1 MIPLISA
8 LGLGAILSE
17 LIKAL
22 IARWSGRYERLNQ
35 VWKRVDVESR
45 KRRVLEEELHRVR
58 ILARDAG
65 VPSDQLGDWP
75 VFTDGT
81 RE

>member
-75 VFTDGT
+75 VFTDSA

>member
-22 IARWSGRYERLNQ
+22 IVRWSGRYERLNQ

-65 VPSDQLGDWP
+65 VPSDKLGDWP
-75 VFTDGT
+75 VFTDST

>member
-75 VFTDGT
+75 VFDDST

>member
-8 LGLGAILSE
+8 LGLGAILLE

-35 VWKRVDVESR
+35 VWNRVDVESR

-75 VFTDGT
+75 VFTDSE

>member
-75 VFTDGT
+75 VLTDST